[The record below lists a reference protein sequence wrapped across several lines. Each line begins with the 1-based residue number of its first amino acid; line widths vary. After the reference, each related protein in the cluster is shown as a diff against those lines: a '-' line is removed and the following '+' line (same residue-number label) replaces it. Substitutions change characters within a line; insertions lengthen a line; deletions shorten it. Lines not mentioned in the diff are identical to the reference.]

1 MNTALN
7 TFDQDFDGFLTN
19 CETLMEVAVSKQ
31 FDKNESFV
39 ILLAA
44 KHLDTVAN
52 NAVTMLKMDITLN
65 KYDKDAKMRLK
76 QAIGCINAV
85 SAIIERMEANI
96 LLADINLN

>member
-7 TFDQDFDGFLTN
+7 TFDQDFESLLTN

-44 KHLDTVAN
+44 KHLDTVAV

-65 KYDKDAKMRLK
+65 KYDKDAKTRLK

-85 SAIIERMEANI
+85 SAIIERMGANI